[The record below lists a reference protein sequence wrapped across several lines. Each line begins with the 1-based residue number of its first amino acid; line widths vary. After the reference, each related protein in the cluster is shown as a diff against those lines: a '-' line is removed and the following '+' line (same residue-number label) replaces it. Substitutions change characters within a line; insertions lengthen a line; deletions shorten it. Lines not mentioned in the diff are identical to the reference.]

1 MSRGDE
7 KVLETILVFNT
18 NTLKN
23 VKRVTSMIH
32 VFYHNNKASV
42 SGAPGLPFCWGGS
55 SWFPQD
61 AHPTQHRSSIGDIFQ
76 GLCSHFAAFS
86 PPLSSHEAP
95 SWRGLPS

>member
-42 SGAPGLPFCWGGS
+42 SGAPRIALLLGWQQLVPPGR
-55 SWFPQD
+55 PP
-61 AHPTQHRSSIGDIFQ
+61 HP
-76 GLCSHFAAFS
+76 A
-86 PPLSSHEAP
+86 
-95 SWRGLPS
+95 